1 MTDRRR
7 TLLTTVALV
16 LVALLSAIISTG
28 AGQFRPEAAA
38 RAVVGGVQRAMAGVG
53 RGIGNTVRSVGE
65 LRRLREDY
73 ESLLSE
79 LEQYQ
84 RLEGTVEALER
95 ENARLREQLGFVAR
109 SERPV
114 IAARVIAREQATG
127 LFNSFTINRGSRH
140 GVMPDQAVVGFSGD
154 REGLIGRVTEVSG
167 GTALV
172 VPVFAPGSYVA
183 ARLER
188 SRHGG
193 LLEGTGESDGGLI
206 LRYLP
211 RSARTDIRYGDL
223 VITSGLNSIFPE
235 ELPVGQVERVAAPSW
250 ETSLIVE
257 VEPLIDYARLE
268 YVFVLQAGAP

>member
-1 MTDRRR
+1 MTARRR
-7 TLLTTVALV
+7 TLFTTVALV
-16 LVALLSAIISTG
+16 LVSLISAIISSG
-28 AGQFRPEAAA
+28 AAQFRPEAAA
-38 RAVVGGVQRAMAGVG
+38 RALVGGVQRGMAGIG

-65 LRRLREDY
+65 LRRLRQDY

-84 RLEGTVEALER
+84 RLEGTLEALER

-127 LFNSFTINRGSRH
+127 LFTSFTINRGARH
-140 GVMPDQAVVGFSGD
+140 GVAVNQAVVAFAGD
-154 REGLIGRVTEVSG
+154 REGLIGRVSEVSG

-188 SRHGG
+188 SRHEG
-193 LLEGTGESDGGLI
+193 LLQGAGGGDSGLV
-206 LRYLP
+206 LRYVP
-211 RSARTDIRYGDL
+211 RSARTAIRYGDL
-223 VITSGLNSIFPE
+223 VITSGLNSLYPE
-235 ELPVGQVERVAAPSW
+235 DLPIGQVERVSAPSW
-250 ETSLIVE
+250 ETSLVVE
-257 VEPLIDYARLE
+257 VQPMIDYARLE
-268 YVFVLQAGAP
+268 YVFVLQGGSP